1 MYKEQKRLSYFDAL
15 RGFSMIFVVF
25 WHVMLFSLNIGT
37 EQSVVNQIAV
47 TFRMPL
53 FFFVS
58 GFFAYRASTKLTA
71 SLVGNILKRKIQ
83 AQVICTIVF
92 FSIYQL
98 CQGQSIFAWVHD
110 GFKGFWFTIALF
122 QMFIVFLMLSF
133 ISRLFKK
140 EYILGFGLLFCSL
153 IWILPELGLSWLKYF
168 RDSELGTVLCQK
180 NVYYH
185 FQFFALGIFFRK
197 YWTHFTRILAMDWLR
212 TGTIIIF
219 VISIIFLYTK
229 KTPPSP
235 IFHKTIGILVRYA
248 GLMVVVSFFFY
259 KKEFFNENNMTSRLL
274 KYIGQRTL
282 DIYMLHYFLLP
293 DLEFLKPYLITGNT
307 VVVQTFFGI
316 AISMAIISLCLLISN
331 VLRSSNFLASWL
343 FGVKPPSKT
352 PIENI

>member
-1 MYKEQKRLSYFDAL
+1 
-15 RGFSMIFVVF
+15 MIFVVF
-25 WHVMLFSLNIGT
+25 WHVMLFSLAIET
-37 EQSVVNQIAV
+37 EQSAINQIVV

-58 GFFAYRASTKLTA
+58 GFFAYKPCTELTA
-71 SLVGNILKRKIQ
+71 SLVGNILKRKVQ

-92 FSIYQL
+92 FSMYQL

-110 GFKGFWFTIALF
+110 GFQEFWFTIALF

-180 NVYYH
+180 NVYYY
-185 FQFFALGIFFRK
+185 FQFFALGIIFRK
-197 YWTHFTRILAMDWLR
+197 YWPCAQKILEKDWLR
-212 TGTIIIF
+212 TLSIIIF
-219 VISIIFLYTK
+219 VISIIFLYYK
-229 KTPPSP
+229 KNTTPPN
-235 IFHKTIGILVRYA
+235 FYKTIGILVRYA

-259 KKEFFNENNMTSRLL
+259 KKEFFNENNMTNRLL

-293 DLEFLKPYLITGNT
+293 DLEFLKPYLITGNA

-343 FGVKPPSKT
+343 FGIKLPLKT
-352 PIENI
+352 SIENT

>member
-98 CQGQSIFAWVHD
+98 CQGQSIFAWAHD

-180 NVYYH
+180 M
-185 FQFFALGIFFRK
+185 F
-197 YWTHFTRILAMDWLR
+197 
-212 TGTIIIF
+212 IIT
-219 VISIIFLYTK
+219 SSFL
-229 KTPPSP
+229 
-235 IFHKTIGILVRYA
+235 H
-248 GLMVVVSFFFY
+248 
-259 KKEFFNENNMTSRLL
+259 
-274 KYIGQRTL
+274 
-282 DIYMLHYFLLP
+282 
-293 DLEFLKPYLITGNT
+293 
-307 VVVQTFFGI
+307 
-316 AISMAIISLCLLISN
+316 
-331 VLRSSNFLASWL
+331 
-343 FGVKPPSKT
+343 
-352 PIENI
+352 